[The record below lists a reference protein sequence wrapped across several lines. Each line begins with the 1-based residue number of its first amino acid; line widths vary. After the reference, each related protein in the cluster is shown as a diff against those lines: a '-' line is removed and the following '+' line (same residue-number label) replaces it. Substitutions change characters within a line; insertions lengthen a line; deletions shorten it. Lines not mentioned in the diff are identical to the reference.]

1 LVNTANTLKQSE
13 PLARAFGGAS
23 VLRSKELEARG
34 ISREVLRLATRDGKL
49 ERVGRGLYSLPGV
62 AATEHHSLVVAATRV
77 DGARISHLSAL
88 AFHGLTTQNP
98 RELWITIPRTMRKP
112 ETDAVPLRVVRCQA
126 DMLEDGTEWHE
137 IEAARVPVYSV
148 ARTLVDLFRQR
159 NKLGVDV
166 AIEALREAWR
176 GKRFQLKELNR
187 LAARFRMTRVMK
199 PYLESL
205 LS

>member
-1 LVNTANTLKQSE
+1 MNAANTLEQSE
-13 PLARAFGGAS
+13 PLARAFGSAS

-34 ISREVLRLATRDGKL
+34 ISREVLRLATRAGKV
-49 ERVGRGLYSLPGV
+49 ERLGRGLYCLPGA
-62 AATEHHSLVVAATRV
+62 AATEYHSLVVAATRA

-98 RELWITIPRTMRKP
+98 REVWITIPRTMRKP
-112 ETDAVPLRVVRCQA
+112 DTDAIPLRVVRCQA
-126 DMLEDGTEWHE
+126 NMLDDGTEWHE
-137 IEAARVPVYSV
+137 IEGARVPVYSV

-159 NKLGVDV
+159 NKLGIDV

-176 GKRFQLKELNR
+176 GRRFQLKELNR

>member
-1 LVNTANTLKQSE
+1 LAKAAEIPNRSE
-13 PLARAFGGAS
+13 PLARAFGIAS

-34 ISREVLRLATRDGKL
+34 ISREVLRLATRDGKV
-49 ERVGRGLYSLPGV
+49 ERLGRGLYSLPDT

-77 DGARISHLSAL
+77 EGARISHLSAL

-98 RELWITIPRTMRKP
+98 REVWITIPRTMRKP
-112 ETDAVPLRVVRCQA
+112 ETGDLPLRVVRCQA
-126 DMLEDGTEWHE
+126 DMLDEGTEWHE
-137 IEAARVPVYSV
+137 LEGARVPVYSV
-148 ARTLVDLFRQR
+148 ARTVVDLFRQR
-159 NKLGVDV
+159 NKLGVDM

-187 LAARFRMTRVMK
+187 LAARFRMTRVMN

>member
-1 LVNTANTLKQSE
+1 MKAANTLQRSE
-13 PLARAFGGAS
+13 PLARAFGSAS

-34 ISREVLRLATRDGKL
+34 ISREVLRLAARDGKV
-49 ERVGRGLYSLPGV
+49 ERVGRGLYSLPDA

-77 DGARISHLSAL
+77 DGARISHLSVL

-98 RELWITIPRTMRKP
+98 REVWITIPRTMRKP
-112 ETDAVPLRVVRCQA
+112 DTDALHLRVVRCQA
-126 DMLEDGTEWHE
+126 DMLDDGTEWHD
-137 IEAARVPVYSV
+137 IEGTRVPVYSV

-176 GKRFQLKELNR
+176 GKHFQLKELNR
-187 LAARFRMTRVMK
+187 HAARFRMTRVMK

>member
-1 LVNTANTLKQSE
+1 MSTGSNLKRSE
-13 PLARAFGGAS
+13 TLARAFGGAS

-49 ERVGRGLYSLPGV
+49 ERVGRGLYSLPDT

-77 DGARISHLSAL
+77 EGARISHLSAL

-98 RELWITIPRTMRKP
+98 REVWITIPRTMRKP

-126 DMLEDGTEWHE
+126 DMLDDGTEWHE
-137 IEAARVPVYSV
+137 IEGARVPVYSV

>member
-1 LVNTANTLKQSE
+1 MTATNISNRSD
-13 PLARAFGGAS
+13 PLARAFGGTS
-23 VLRSKELEARG
+23 VLRSKELESRG
-34 ISREVLRLATRDGKL
+34 ISREVLRLATRDGKV
-49 ERVGRGLYSLPGV
+49 ERVGRGLYSLPHT

-77 DGARISHLSAL
+77 NGARISHLSAL

-98 RELWITIPRTMRKP
+98 REVWLTIQRTMRKP
-112 ETDAVPLRVVRCQA
+112 DTDALRLRVVRCQA
-126 DMLEDGTEWHE
+126 DMLDDGAEWHE
-137 IEAARVPVYSV
+137 IEGARVPVYSV

>member
-1 LVNTANTLKQSE
+1 MNTANTLKQSE

-34 ISREVLRLATRDGKL
+34 ISREVLRLATRNGKV
-49 ERVGRGLYSLPGV
+49 ERVGRGLYFLPDA

-77 DGARISHLSAL
+77 EGARISHLSAL

-98 RELWITIPRTMRKP
+98 REVWITIPRTMRKP
-112 ETDAVPLRVVRCQA
+112 DTDALPLRVVRCQA
-126 DMLEDGTEWHE
+126 DMVDDGAEWHE
-137 IEAARVPVYSV
+137 LEGAQVPVYSV

>member
-1 LVNTANTLKQSE
+1 MAKAAEIPNRSE
-13 PLARAFGGAS
+13 PLARAFGIAS

-34 ISREVLRLATRDGKL
+34 ISREVLRLATRDGKV
-49 ERVGRGLYSLPGV
+49 ERLGRGLYSLPDT

-77 DGARISHLSAL
+77 EGARISHLSAL

-98 RELWITIPRTMRKP
+98 REVWLTIPRTMRKP

-126 DMLEDGTEWHE
+126 DMLDDGTEWHE
-137 IEAARVPVYSV
+137 IEGARVPVYSV

-187 LAARFRMTRVMK
+187 LAARFRMTLVMK

>member
-1 LVNTANTLKQSE
+1 LVTAANIPNGSE

-34 ISREVLRLATRDGKL
+34 ISREVLRLATKDGKV
-49 ERVGRGLYSLPGV
+49 ERVGRGLYSLPDA

-98 RELWITIPRTMRKP
+98 REVWITIPRTMRKP
-112 ETDAVPLRVVRCQA
+112 ETDALPLRVVRCQS
-126 DMLEDGTEWHE
+126 DILEDGAEWHE
-137 IEAARVPVYSV
+137 LEGAQVPVYSV

-187 LAARFRMTRVMK
+187 LADRFRMTRVMK

>member
-1 LVNTANTLKQSE
+1 M
-13 PLARAFGGAS
+13 
-23 VLRSKELEARG
+23 LRSKELEARG
-34 ISREVLRLATRDGKL
+34 ISREVLRQATRDGKV
-49 ERVGRGLYSLPGV
+49 ERVGRGLYSLPTV
-62 AATEHHSLVVAATRV
+62 TATEHHSLVVAATRV
-77 DGARISHLSAL
+77 EGARISHLSAL

-98 RELWITIPRTMRKP
+98 REVWLTIPRTMRKP
-112 ETDAVPLRVVRCQA
+112 ETDALPLRVVRCQA
-126 DMLEDGTEWHE
+126 DMLDDGAEWHE
-137 IEAARVPVYSV
+137 IEGARVPVYSV

-176 GKRFQLKELNR
+176 GKRFQLKDLNR